1 MRARIK
7 KLLMFVLVMAG
18 AGIAMAQSDLMYDL
32 HQKDSVLTS
41 RQRTLKDSLGAAVR
55 SDMLSRV
62 TDSRMTADTLQGP
75 ALQISLLTCGSGR
88 EIYEYYGHT
97 AIRIRQ
103 LTDGDGF
110 DWAFNYGVF
119 DFNSGNFA
127 LRFALGHTDYICA
140 MQPTELF
147 IDSYRR
153 NGVYVEEQVLNVTAA
168 EARRLLDALLL
179 NCRPENCV
187 YRYNFFFDNC
197 ATRVRDKI
205 EECLDGKLRYPERP
219 TERTLRDAVHFYCR
233 NHPWAMFGQDL
244 LLGSEADI
252 PATGRELEFA
262 PLILQQD
269 ITNSVIIDPSGIVH
283 LFADKKHRLVDLPP
297 IVERPSMLL
306 SPLSVAI
313 LMLVAVLLLG
323 IWEWRKGRVVWAL
336 DTVLLAL
343 QGLAGI
349 IVAFLFFFSTHPT
362 VGSNWLVCVLNPLPL
377 VGLYWQIKG
386 GRHRRYWYYH
396 AVALAVLTLF
406 MLSLPAIPQYVSPA
420 AKVLLLVLLLR
431 SLTNV
436 LIALKIRKA
445 AGSQPQEPEN
455 HKLKNTIAPLV
466 LTGVFVIPISAF
478 SAPTAAAG
486 LLSYAHGVEL
496 SGQQVPRVVVNVTI
510 DGLRSD
516 LLSAY
521 MPLFNGSGFRLLMEQ
536 GCVLTNAAYPNYETN
551 RASSI
556 ATLATGTVP
565 YDHGIIDL
573 QWLDRSTLRPTYC
586 VEDSRQRGLNTY
598 EQLSPRNVQVS
609 TIGDE
614 LKVSTEGKALVYAF
628 APCSDAAILSA
639 GHAADGAYWIDK
651 TSGQWA
657 GTAYY
662 AAQLPSWIAAVNTN
676 PQSLTPNERVTAMA
690 QSCFRYTT
698 LGNDEVPD
706 YLAVTLTALDPA
718 MESEDL
724 YLQLDRMVSNLI
736 ATAEQS
742 VGQGNTLFVLTSTAT
757 TEPETTNLDAYR
769 IPTGSFYID
778 RTANLLNMMLIA
790 LYGQGNYVETTYGN
804 QIYLNHKLIEQKQL
818 NLSEVLDRCQE
829 LLLQSE
835 GVKDAYSAQRLL
847 LGAWTPD
854 IDRIRN
860 SYNPRLSGDIMV
872 QVAPGWH
879 LANETTG
886 YTKLVREAH
895 IAFPILFYG
904 TGVAHKVDGLPA
916 SVDRIAPTLAAAM
929 RIRAPNACKTIPFEI
944 KQ

>member
-7 KLLMFVLVMAG
+7 KLLMFVLMMAG

-269 ITNSVIIDPSGIVH
+269 ITNSVIIDPSGIVY
-283 LFADKKHRLVDLPP
+283 LFADQKHRLVDLPP

-349 IVAFLFFFSTHPT
+349 IVAFLFFFSTHPA

-455 HKLKNTIAPLV
+455 HKLKNTIVPLV

-478 SAPTAAAG
+478 SAPTTAAG

-536 GCVLTNAAYPNYETN
+536 GCVLTNAAYPNYEPN

-724 YLQLDRMVSNLI
+724 YLQLDRMVGNLI

-769 IPTGSFYID
+769 IPTGNFYID

-904 TGVAHKVDGLPA
+904 TGVTHKVDGLPA

>member
-7 KLLMFVLVMAG
+7 KLLMLVLVMAG

-536 GCVLTNAAYPNYETN
+536 GCVLTNAAYPNYEPN

-651 TSGQWA
+651 ASGQWA
-657 GTAYY
+657 GTTYY
-662 AAQLPSWIAAVNTN
+662 VAQLPSWIAAVNTN

-742 VGQGNTLFVLTSTAT
+742 VGQGNALFVLTSTAT